1 MPEKISSLVDMVSG
15 FGFRAS
21 LNKSADWWVIQKIS
35 RLVDMVNTRFG
46 SSVTKLAILD
56 CELRSDD
63 VIMDVIRY
71 A

>member
-1 MPEKISSLVDMVSG
+1 MVSG